1 MVLCATLHLG
11 PCLLLFS
18 LTSCNSPSRGAL
30 CEPRKSVQDSSPGIL
45 RRVSSGVTGVASDV
59 SKGDGGFVFPQ
70 IYLYDCTEVSPY
82 CLLFFGGDISIQKD
96 KDQDTI
102 AVDEWIVFQS
112 PARIAHLVK
121 VTPFNSVSGEP

>member
-1 MVLCATLHLG
+1 MTAFGTIFA
-11 PCLLLFS
+11 P
-18 LTSCNSPSRGAL
+18 
-30 CEPRKSVQDSSPGIL
+30 
-45 RRVSSGVTGVASDV
+45 VSFGVTLPAELLQVCSAMNDWKNDLPELCFEFPEWLWCQLRCFQDWLENS
-59 SKGDGGFVFPQ
+59 VFLQ

-121 VTPFNSVSGEP
+121 VTVFSNGVYGISV